1 MRNFTKRH
9 RSGVWRRCRALLI
22 VAALAAVSTW
32 PVRAADMEV
41 NIDNFAFTPKEL
53 TVKAGTTIVF
63 HNRDDIPQSVV
74 GSIGTAVPFVEGTF
88 FLMGSNDTVA
98 PVVLVLCRVTT
109 AGDHVTGGRRQ
120 RRETDMTSSSHVS
133 VPSGSP
139 FLLLAPMGRNSG
151 ESCCCTGSRR
161 GNAMNEGFLGTAAP
175 RYADGQAREESAPA
189 WWPMD

>member
-63 HNRDDIPQSVV
+63 HNRDDIPPGSTGEFHSKALDTDDSFSFTFANAGTYAYSCGLHPRMQGRIVV
-74 GSIGTAVPFVEGTF
+74 TP
-88 FLMGSNDTVA
+88 
-98 PVVLVLCRVTT
+98 
-109 AGDHVTGGRRQ
+109 
-120 RRETDMTSSSHVS
+120 
-133 VPSGSP
+133 
-139 FLLLAPMGRNSG
+139 
-151 ESCCCTGSRR
+151 
-161 GNAMNEGFLGTAAP
+161 
-175 RYADGQAREESAPA
+175 
-189 WWPMD
+189 